1 MKHAPDIRSAPD
13 IRAGLDRRLFL
24 KTLTATAAGLG
35 LAACASP
42 AQSGPGLSANAPLP
56 TSVPSGTS
64 LSIASYEGAQ
74 QLQLQ
79 LAGLL
84 KGLPF
89 SVSSWPSLGAGPD
102 VIAAFRAKSLDVGEN
117 AGIPPIEAHNQ
128 GFDTKIVAINLTR
141 SPTYVF
147 ATAPHST
154 IENVSQFRGKK
165 LAFSVGQAQ
174 GVVLLRALNQ
184 AKIPYSDVTF
194 VNLTSDQFL
203 VALEAG
209 QVDIAPLAISQV
221 PAYLNSYGQDGAHTI
236 TTTVV
241 DYLSLLWAPTT
252 VLSDSAKAAAIAAFV
267 PIWAKGTV
275 WEYENQA
282 TWEQEFYVK
291 NQGISLAQAQNV
303 MKLTPKPWFPPSWDS
318 AIAWEKETVTLLT
331 EGGFVKTFDADVLF
345 DRRFEGLAAAAVPA
359 TYRS

>member
-1 MKHAPDIRSAPD
+1 MKHAPDIHT
-13 IRAGLDRRLFL
+13 GLDRRHFL
-24 KTLTATAAGLG
+24 RSLTATAAVLG
-35 LAACASP
+35 LSACAAP
-42 AQSGPGLSANAPLP
+42 AQSGPALSGNAPLP
-56 TSVPSGTS
+56 TAVPSGTS

-84 KGLPF
+84 GHLPF

-117 AGIPPIEAHNQ
+117 AGIPPIEAYNQ

-154 IENVSQFRGKK
+154 IENVAQFRGKK

-184 AKIPYSDVTF
+184 AGIPYSDVTF

-221 PAYLNSYGQDGAHTI
+221 PIYLNSYGQDGAHI
-236 TTTVV
+236 VTTNVV
-241 DYLSLLWAPTT
+241 DYLSLLWAPST
-252 VLSDSAKAAAIAAFV
+252 VLADSAKAAAIAAFV
-267 PIWAKGTV
+267 PVWAKGTV
-275 WEYENQA
+275 WEYENPA
-282 TWEQEFYVK
+282 TWEEQFYVK
-291 NQGISLAQAQNV
+291 NQGITLAQAQNV
-303 MKLTPKPWFPPSWDS
+303 VKLTPKPWFPPSWDS
-318 AIAWEKETVTLLT
+318 AISWEQETVKLLAQ
-331 EGGFVKTFDADVLF
+331 GGFVKTFDASTLF

>member
-1 MKHAPDIRSAPD
+1 MKQTADTSP
-13 IRAGLDRRLFL
+13 GLDRRHLL
-24 KTLTATAAGLG
+24 RSLAAAGAALG

-42 AQSGPGLSANAPLP
+42 SRGGPGLSANAPLP
-56 TSVPSGTS
+56 TAVPSGTS
-64 LSIASYEGAQ
+64 LSIASYQGAEE
-74 QLQLQ
+74 LQLQ

-84 KGLPF
+84 DHLPF
-89 SVSSWPSLGAGPD
+89 TVSAWPSLGAGPD
-102 VIAAFRAKSLDVGEN
+102 VLAAFRAKSLDVGEN
-117 AGIPPIEAHNQ
+117 AGIPPIEAYNQ
-128 GFDTKIVAINLTR
+128 GFDTRIVAINLTR

-154 IENVSQFRGKK
+154 IEDVSQFRGKK

-184 AKIPYSDVTF
+184 ARIPYSDVTF

-221 PAYLNSYGQDGAHTI
+221 PIYLNSYGQDGAHTI
-236 TTTVV
+236 TTSVV
-241 DYLSLLWAPTT
+241 DYLSLLWAPST
-252 VLSDSAKAAAIAAFV
+252 VLADPAKAAAVAAFV

-275 WEYENQA
+275 WEYENPA
-282 TWEQEFYVK
+282 AWEEQFYVE

-303 MKLTPKPWFPPSWDS
+303 VKLTPKPWFPPSWDS
-318 AIAWEKETVTLLT
+318 AISWEQETVKLLA
-331 EGGFVKTFDADVLF
+331 EGGFVKTFDASTLF